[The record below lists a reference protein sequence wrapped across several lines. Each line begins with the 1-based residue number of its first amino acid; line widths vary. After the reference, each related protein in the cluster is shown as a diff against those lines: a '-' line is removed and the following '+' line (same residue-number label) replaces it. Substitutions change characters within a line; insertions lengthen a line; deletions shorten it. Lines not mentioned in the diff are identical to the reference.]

1 MIPRVHYR
9 ERQVLRKNDL
19 IEEQRY
25 RLLMQRAHFSG
36 LHAWGIAT
44 GLRLVAAEDELLV
57 TAGVAVDGYGRFLT
71 LSDDLTIALPL
82 MMEQLGDGVFDV
94 WLTYWQWLNDQNRW
108 QEEVRIRL
116 TEAQL
121 DETGQPVAVAPRD
134 LDESKVDDSVDVLA
148 QGELGLA
155 ANQEWPVYLGQVSI
169 DETAGLTV
177 LAPQRPY
184 THLRTGQLTTP
195 TGEVQIQVGNE
206 LTQDPIRFAV
216 SVDGQPGL
224 TVDVQ
229 GKTAVHANAHL
240 QQEMT
245 LESGS
250 PLYFDKPIAAPE
262 VAAPWQLYRTAVA
275 TEKKALAQLR
285 LELFHPG
292 DKGNPADNQWVVGYW
307 DGNDFI
313 KCFQVAADKTVTVF
327 NDVMMQPGKQ
337 VNEGPVEMDLAD
349 ERFAATLLG
358 NMVSGMSTAAPQVDA
373 IYNTPLEIKLTSLSS
388 PNSRDLTFTYTVSIS
403 NLMETAIQNIRFLE
417 LQVVEGRS
425 QKERHST
432 NMIESLSK
440 GVSQVNEQSEIFP
453 DLQPNQKITLIV
465 TAIGTMISGEQ
476 VQATATKNL
485 IVQPPPPPT
494 G

>member
-25 RLLMQRAHFSG
+25 RLHMQRTHFSG
-36 LHAWGIAT
+36 LHTWGITT
-44 GLRLVAAEDELLV
+44 GLKLAAAEDVLLV

-82 MMEQLGDGVFDV
+82 MMEQLGAGVFDV

-116 TEAQL
+116 TEAPL
-121 DETGQPVAVAPRD
+121 DETGQPEAVVPRD
-134 LDESKVDDSVDVLA
+134 LDVLKADELA
-148 QGELGLA
+148 QGKLEPA
-155 ANQEWPVYLGQVSI
+155 ANKEWPVYLGRVSI
-169 DETAGLTV
+169 ETTGCTV
-177 LAPQRPY
+177 LAAQRPY
-184 THLRTGQLTTP
+184 TYLRTGQLTTP
-195 TGEVQIQVGNE
+195 TGEVQIQLGNE
-206 LTQDPIRFAV
+206 QIQDPIRFAV
-216 SVDGQPGL
+216 SVDGRPHL

-229 GKTAVHANAHL
+229 GKTAVHAKAHL
-240 QQEMT
+240 QQEMA

-250 PLYFDKPIAAPE
+250 PLYFDEPVAVPE

-275 TEKKALAQLR
+275 TEKKAMAQLR

-440 GVSQVNEQSEIFP
+440 GASQINEQSEIFP

-485 IVQPPPPPT
+485 IVQPPPPPPT
-494 G
+494 S